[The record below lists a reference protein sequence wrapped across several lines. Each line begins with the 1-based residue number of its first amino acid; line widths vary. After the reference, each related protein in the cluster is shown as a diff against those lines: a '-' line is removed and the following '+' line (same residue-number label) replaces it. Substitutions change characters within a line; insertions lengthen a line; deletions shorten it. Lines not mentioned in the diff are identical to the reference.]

1 MVNDAETVFDKVESQ
16 STGAK
21 RIEEFVK
28 AALLK
33 DIRRRMTPQPLKI
46 RADVEITCFDYDGV
60 EHIRSAL
67 KKAEEVSNS
76 TCDVKVSLVASPLY
90 VFPTQTADK
99 EAGIELI
106 SQAISAA
113 SVRQNVHTTAF
124 QLKFRVGIYSE
135 CEWNYERQRKSTS
148 CERKR

>member
-76 TCDVKVSLVASPLY
+76 TSPLY
-90 VFPTQTADK
+90 VFTTQTADK